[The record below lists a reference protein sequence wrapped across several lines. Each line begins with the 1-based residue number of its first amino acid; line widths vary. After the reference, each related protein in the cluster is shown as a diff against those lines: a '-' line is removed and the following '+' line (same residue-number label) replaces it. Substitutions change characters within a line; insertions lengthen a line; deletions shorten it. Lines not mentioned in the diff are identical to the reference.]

1 MAFSKITDQE
11 RLGKGNVGQPDTP
24 LLTTTEMQ
32 EQMDSLP
39 NLGIDGFNRFIDE
52 ITDKTAANNIG
63 CEPPSGITAQNNIK
77 AILNAIVL
85 DYANAKTYAHT
96 HQNKQ
101 VLDVIDID
109 FVGNVS
115 SLISMLVSIDAVDTY
130 IDVTDTD
137 IANKLPT
144 SLAVKNFL
152 EGYNYKSIIK
162 DQIYPIGSVYQ
173 TTLVSPDIIFGT
185 SGAWQLLSTDEN
197 GVKTYKRLR

>member
-52 ITDKTAANNIG
+52 ITDKTAAQNIG

-77 AILNAIVL
+77 AIFNSIVL

-101 VLDVIDID
+101 QLDIIDVNFIAG
-109 FVGNVS
+109 VG
-115 SLISMLVSIDAVDTY
+115 SLISMLAAISRVDPY
-130 IDVTDTD
+130 IDVEAQDLSSG
-137 IANKLPT
+137 LPT

-162 DQIYPIGSVYQ
+162 DQIYPIGSIYQ

-185 SGAWQLLSTDEN
+185 TGAWQLLSTDEN
-197 GVKTYKRLR
+197 GVKTYKRLS

>member
-52 ITDKTAANNIG
+52 ITDKTAAQNIG

-77 AILNAIVL
+77 AIFNAIVL

-101 VLDVIDID
+101 QLDIIDVNFIAG
-109 FVGNVS
+109 VG
-115 SLISMLVSIDAVDTY
+115 SLISMLAAISRVDPY
-130 IDVTDTD
+130 IDVEAQDLSSG
-137 IANKLPT
+137 LPT

-162 DQIYPIGSVYQ
+162 EQIYPIGAVYQ
-173 TTLVSPDIIFGT
+173 SVFQSPDAIFGT
-185 SGAWQLLSTDEN
+185 TGDWQLLSTDAN